1 MVVTV
6 SVIFGIC
13 WGVDSVIHVMED
25 LASYK
30 LGPLLVA
37 TAHTMIMFNSAVN
50 PFAYALISQRF
61 REKMKKMISC
71 RSFFRPKA
79 RIHPV
84 KEPYHIELADKMILR
99 SIQQPNFPQ
108 KPTGGG

>member
-30 LGPLLVA
+30 LGPLSVA

-84 KEPYHIELADKMILR
+84 KEPYHIELADNMILR